1 MKCLKTIAYVDGY
14 NLFYGCLKHSQDKWL
29 DLYSLFAG
37 ILRIQNPASE
47 LVKIKFFTADIKA
60 KVASRGHDAMIAQQT
75 YHRALTTLHP
85 DKIDIL
91 KGFYTLEKAR
101 LLAYQQPP
109 DKNQRV
115 DVWKLEEKQ
124 TDVNIALTAYRDAA
138 RGDFEQL
145 VFVSNDTDLEPALT
159 AIREDF
165 GQQHTIG
172 IILPMRKTPVGI
184 HHRAGNQRLSTLANW
199 TRRYLGDDE
208 LAEAQMPVII
218 PTQKKPIR
226 KPEYW

>member
-1 MKCLKTIAYVDGY
+1 
-14 NLFYGCLKHSQDKWL
+14 
-29 DLYSLFAG
+29 
-37 ILRIQNPASE
+37 
-47 LVKIKFFTADIKA
+47 
-60 KVASRGHDAMIAQQT
+60 MIAQQT
-75 YHRALTTLHP
+75 YHRALTTLYP

>member
-1 MKCLKTIAYVDGY
+1 MKHLKTIAYVDGY

-29 DLYSLFAG
+29 DLHRLFSG
-37 ILRIQNPASE
+37 ILQVQDPAAE
-47 LVKIKFFTADIKA
+47 LVKIRFFTADIKA
-60 KVASRGHDAMIAQQT
+60 KVASHGHDAMIAQQT
-75 YHRALTTLHP
+75 YHRALTAIYP

-138 RGDFEQL
+138 RGEVEQL
-145 VFVSNDTDLEPALT
+145 VFVSNDTDLEPALA

-165 GQQHTIG
+165 GTQHTIG
-172 IILPMRKTPVGI
+172 LVLPMRKTPAGV
-184 HHRAGNQRLSTLANW
+184 HHRAGNQRLSVLADW
-199 TRRYLGDDE
+199 TRRYLTDEE
-208 LAEAQMPVII
+208 LAASRLPEII
-218 PTQKKPIR
+218 PTQKKPIC
-226 KPEYW
+226 KPAYW